1 MTATAK
7 SVVRFATVAGDLSKG
22 GICDL
27 IGSEL
32 SQGLDIV
39 ANMLPL
45 SGRNLEIIGGY
56 VFCNFHRLGN
66 YPDLL

>member
-1 MTATAK
+1 MG
-7 SVVRFATVAGDLSKG
+7 F
-22 GICDL
+22 
-27 IGSEL
+27 EL
-32 SQGLDIV
+32 SQGLEIV